1 MAFLG
6 RLDLPGSSRGPLG
19 ALWGPSFSGVG
30 GTFTVRGQLLHAVD
44 AAPGGAV
51 TPSAAQ
57 VIRRITGKQLP
68 QAAGCRNPFTADL
81 TDLHPS
87 RGMPDTDSVR
97 TLFLSRECFPL
108 KFRIES
114 YAPPEKDT
122 VSPACLRGA
131 APSAAAPSANA
142 VPRAPRAPPRRDPPT
157 AQELGGERSNISNI
171 PTANGAK
178 SPTANDQDRERL

>member
-1 MAFLG
+1 VAFLG

-30 GTFTVRGQLLHAVD
+30 GTFTVRGQLLHA
-44 AAPGGAV
+44 GGRCCHSECGAGYQ
-51 TPSAAQ
+51 TYHW
-57 VIRRITGKQLP
+57 
-68 QAAGCRNPFTADL
+68 QAAASGCRNPFTADL

-114 YAPPEKDT
+114 YAPQEKDT

-171 PTANGAK
+171 PTANRARF
-178 SPTANDQDRERL
+178 ANR

>member
-51 TPSAAQ
+51 TQSAAQ

-108 KFRIES
+108 KFRIDVYCTTRKFHGVAS
-114 YAPPEKDT
+114 VSPRRGAFCSRSQRKRAPP
-122 VSPACLRGA
+122 SP
-131 APSAAAPSANA
+131 
-142 VPRAPRAPPRRDPPT
+142 PRAPAPRSAGVPKDLEGDARALPHFFLVHPHATR
-157 AQELGGERSNISNI
+157 
-171 PTANGAK
+171 
-178 SPTANDQDRERL
+178 